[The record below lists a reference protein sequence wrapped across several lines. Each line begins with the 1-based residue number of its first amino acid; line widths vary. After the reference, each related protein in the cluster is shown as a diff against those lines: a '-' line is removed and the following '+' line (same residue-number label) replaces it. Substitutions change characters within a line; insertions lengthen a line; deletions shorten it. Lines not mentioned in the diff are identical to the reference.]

1 MEKAK
6 LTYEILGKTVDEVI
20 DMKNKILINTTDKE
34 EVVIH
39 IRVNEAYI
47 LG

>member
-6 LTYEILGKTVDEVI
+6 LTYEIFGKTVDEVI